1 MFYVYII
8 YSKNDDRFYVGMTA
22 NIQQRI
28 KDHNSG
34 RNKSTKPYRPWIVVH
49 TEVFQN
55 RTDARK
61 REKYLKTSAGRKWR
75 KMNINI
81 DDYLLDNNVS

>member
-1 MFYVYII
+1 MFYVYIL

-28 KDHNSG
+28 RDHNSG

-49 TEVFQN
+49 TDVFQN
-55 RTDARK
+55 RTDARR
-61 REKYLKTSAGRKWR
+61 REKYLKTAAGRRWR

-81 DDYLLDNNVS
+81 HQL